1 MITTTSRMNVP
12 SGNRARRSSETYAQ
26 ASETTEGDV
35 SLGPEEK
42 GKLFMLDDLIVEGN
56 AWPLMP
62 DGEYVMQYLY
72 HETVIAFRAPKVILH
87 MKIVQSGEHNGK
99 RLIRAYRVK
108 ELIGRPRKWGRF
120 KLTRH
125 QDLFITLAHLYD
137 KRLRHDRFSLRALT
151 KVLLRATTRTVTT
164 DYRQRLSPEALR
176 YSVVDELVAIEAG
189 EL

>member
-1 MITTTSRMNVP
+1 MTQP
-12 SGNRARRSSETYAQ
+12 LRSS
-26 ASETTEGDV
+26 TEIEFIPDC
-35 SLGPEEK
+35 
-42 GKLFMLDDLIVEGN
+42 IVEGKR
-56 AWPLMP
+56 WPLLP
-62 DGEYVMQYLY
+62 DGEYVMRYLY
-72 HETVIAFRAPKVILH
+72 HETVTAFRTPKVILH
-87 MKIVQSGEHNGK
+87 MQIVEPGEHYGK

-125 QDLFITLAHLYD
+125 QELFLTLASLYD

-164 DYRQRLSPEALR
+164 DYRQQLSPEALH
-176 YSVVDELVAIEAG
+176 YSMVDELVSIEAG

>member
-1 MITTTSRMNVP
+1 MTQP
-12 SGNRARRSSETYAQ
+12 LRSS
-26 ASETTEGDV
+26 TEIEFIPDC
-35 SLGPEEK
+35 
-42 GKLFMLDDLIVEGN
+42 IVEGKR
-56 AWPLMP
+56 WPLLP
-62 DGEYVMQYLY
+62 DCEYVMRYLY
-72 HETVIAFRAPKVILH
+72 HETVNAFRTPKVILH
-87 MKIVQSGEHNGK
+87 MQIVEPGEHYGK

-125 QDLFITLAHLYD
+125 QELFLTLARLYD

-164 DYRQRLSPEALR
+164 DYRQQLSPEALH
-176 YSVVDELVAIEAG
+176 YSMVDELVSIEAG